1 MEVKSERDTLAR
13 RQRLWL
19 STLRGA
25 GAEAEAGALK
35 ESHHIS
41 SIYQRIGVIAKSG
54 HGILKFVD
62 HFSR

>member
-25 GAEAEAGALK
+25 GAEAEAGK
-35 ESHHIS
+35 VEK
-41 SIYQRIGVIAKSG
+41 VIKN
-54 HGILKFVD
+54 LEP
-62 HFSR
+62 